1 MEAVI
6 YTRVS
11 SDRSGRARSVTE
23 QEADCRAVCERES
36 WDVRDVLVDNDAG
49 ASRWSRK
56 DRPAYRQL
64 ASLLRAGGIGVLVTW
79 EASRAQRDLSA
90 YVQLRDLCADQK
102 VLWSYGGRTYNFD
115 RYDDRLSTGLDA
127 LLSEREADVT
137 RERVVR
143 ALKARRDG
151 GAPHGKLAY
160 GYRRLIDPSTGETTG
175 RVPDE
180 TTALIVRELC
190 RRALAGETT
199 YAIARDFNAR
209 GIYAP
214 RPGHDGKPVE
224 WTPPQIKRMVVS
236 PTYAALRTYKGNVTG
251 PATWEPLIPMSDHL
265 TLVAK
270 LNDPRRRTQRD
281 SIVKHL
287 LVGIAVCGVC
297 GAQCRRIKN
306 RNTPSYSCSRNHC
319 VARAQHLADEYV
331 TAVAVARLNR
341 PDLADLLAGDDS
353 AANAALDEV
362 RALRARLDS
371 FYDAAAAGEVTAAAL
386 GRIEAGLLPKIETAE
401 RKATPSTASPLLTM
415 FTAGDADQTWHA
427 LSIPQRRDLLRVL
440 MVPVIHRTRQGA
452 RKLDPDSIEIRWEAY
467 PR

>member
-23 QEADCRAVCERES
+23 QEADCRAVCERED
-36 WDVRDVLVDNDAG
+36 WAVRDVLVDNDAG

-64 ASLLRAGGIGVLVTW
+64 AALLRGGGVGVLVTW

-90 YVQLRDLCADQK
+90 YVQLRDLCAEQK
-102 VLWSYGGRTYNFD
+102 VLWSYGGRTYDFD

-143 ALKARRDG
+143 ALRSRRDA

-160 GYRRLIDPSTGETTG
+160 GYRRVIDPSTGETIG

-180 TTALIVRELC
+180 TTAPLVREMC
-190 RRALAGETT
+190 RRALTGETT
-199 YAIARDFNAR
+199 YAIAKGLNAR

-214 RPGHDGKPVE
+214 RMGRDGKPVE
-224 WTPPQIKRMVVS
+224 WTPPQVKRMVVS
-236 PTYAALRTYKGNVTG
+236 PTYAALRTYKGAVTG
-251 PATWEPLIPMSDHL
+251 PATWEPLITMPDHL

-270 LNDPRRRTQRD
+270 LNDPSRRTQRD

-297 GAQCRRIKN
+297 GAPCRRIKN
-306 RNTPSYSCSRNHC
+306 RSCPSYSCSRNHC
-319 VARAQHLADEYV
+319 VARAQHLADGYV

-353 AANAALDEV
+353 AANAALDEA

-371 FYDAAAAGEVTAAAL
+371 FYDSAAAGEITPAAL
-386 GRIEAGLLPKIETAE
+386 ARIEAGLLPKIETAE
-401 RKATPSTASPLLTM
+401 RKATPSTASPLLAM
-415 FTAGDADQTWHA
+415 FTAGDAEQTWAA

-440 MVPVIHRTRQGA
+440 LTPVIHRTRQGA
-452 RKLDPDSIEIRWEAY
+452 RQLDPESIEIAWKGQ
-467 PR
+467 P